1 MNERHVMDEKI
12 FAKEVSKND
21 GPHDNDLHP
30 STLTPPPTYQIIRSS
45 QNLLLK
51 SCYN

>member
-1 MNERHVMDEKI
+1 MDEKI
-12 FAKEVSKND
+12 FAKEVSEDD

-30 STLTPPPTYQIIRSS
+30 STSTPPTYNQIIRSS

-51 SCYN
+51 RGYN